1 MASCSSPSPFKFQS
15 TLPQGKWPVQRGR
28 KSYDWRISIHTSAR
42 EVTVINITELQK
54 MRISIHTSAR
64 EVTLLNNLHDHA
76 DKFQSTLP
84 QGKWRYLS
92 DIQLYGSYFNPHFRK
107 GSDRSFGWFSPS
119 APRFQ
124 STLPQGKW
132 LISFPSFP
140 MIYIFQSTLPQGKW
154 QMLIIAIVIFRQFQ
168 STLPQ
173 GKWQTVVSG
182 ILWPG
187 NFNPHFRKGSDTTLG
202 NDHLPGLQFQS
213 TLPQGKWHSRSSG
226 PACSM
231 AISIH
236 TSARE
241 VTS

>member
-84 QGKWRYLS
+84 QGKWPS
-92 DIQLYGSYFNPHFRK
+92 FLYGLFFSLSFQSTLPQGKWLNLCLRVIAIFKFQSTLPQGKWPTSSGLFGFN
-107 GSDRSFGWFSPS
+107 S
-119 APRFQ
+119 RFQ

-132 LISFPSFP
+132 HCPRHSS
-140 MIYIFQSTLPQGKW
+140 
-154 QMLIIAIVIFRQFQ
+154 IV
-168 STLPQ
+168 L
-173 GKWQTVVSG
+173 
-182 ILWPG
+182 
-187 NFNPHFRKGSDTTLG
+187 
-202 NDHLPGLQFQS
+202 
-213 TLPQGKWHSRSSG
+213 
-226 PACSM
+226 
-231 AISIH
+231 
-236 TSARE
+236 
-241 VTS
+241 